1 MVSQSGRIFIKSHT
15 RIGCIVIACLL
26 CASAAIGAENAPG
39 DYDSKPFLRG
49 LSRAYRKNTV
59 ARVGV
64 SSLSDLPLYQI
75 DMELN
80 TVLGT
85 IDIHEQINY
94 KNTTGRSL
102 PELVFR
108 TYPNVAWLTEGKAR
122 NLEISAVTINGAPVE
137 FEWINPTAM
146 RISLAV
152 PLPANSR
159 VLVGID
165 CKAVVPRM
173 HADAGVQ
180 IGNVL
185 AELMGKQG
193 REGYGTYGHSLGIFN
208 LGYFYPI
215 LPARLQ
221 SGWDAE
227 EPPGMGDLANFEV
240 ANYLVKL
247 RLPKAALV
255 ASSGIQVG
263 EQPLGPGAAA
273 KKDVFLMGTAV
284 RDFAL
289 QVSTR
294 YIVREKK
301 SGGLRLRAFV
311 LQEKESE
318 AEELLARAV
327 SAVKIYSRMFGPYPY
342 AELDVAYAP
351 LVGGA
356 GGMEYPGLVT
366 IAIAVAG
373 PRVAG
378 PMGDMMAGLMKKTGI
393 EEFVLAHE
401 IAHQWFHAL
410 VGSDSIRH
418 PFLDESPANY
428 AAVLYFEK
436 KHGSQA
442 ATRQLQM
449 ELALPYQL
457 HRAFGGNDGA
467 VDRQVKDFDNQ
478 LQYAGLVYGKGALF
492 LHFLRRTL
500 GQKTFLR
507 CMRAYTRKL
516 SFKRATPGD
525 LQAAFVRGSGKP
537 ARVKKMFRHWLQD
550 SHADEDLS
558 KLKLM
563 DLNNLL
569 AMLKN
574 MKGFHNIKFDGSL
587 DPAVMKMFQ
596 QAVRQFSG
604 GP

>member
-1 MVSQSGRIFIKSHT
+1 MKTNV
-15 RIGCIVIACLL
+15 CIVGLAVAWIL
-26 CASAAIGAENAPG
+26 CASSVIEAEEAGKPVVSNVPG
-39 DYDSKPFLRG
+39 DYDSIPFLRG
-49 LSRAYRKNTV
+49 LSSAYRKN
-59 ARVGV
+59 AASRIGV
-64 SSLSDLPLYQI
+64 TSLSDLPLYQI

-80 TVLGT
+80 AVLGT
-85 IDIHEQINY
+85 IDIHEQVNY
-94 KNTTGRSL
+94 KNMTGESL
-102 PELVFR
+102 SDLVFR

-122 NLEISAVTINGAPVE
+122 NLDISAVTINGTKVK
-137 FEWINPTAM
+137 FEWINPTSM
-146 RISLAV
+146 RILLAT

-159 VLVGID
+159 VLIGII
-165 CKAVVPRM
+165 CKAVVPSM
-173 HADAGVQ
+173 NADTGMQ
-180 IGNVL
+180 LGNVM

-193 REGYGTYGHSLGIFN
+193 REGYGTYGRSRGIFN

-215 LPARLQ
+215 LPVRLK
-221 SGWDAE
+221 SGWDSE

-240 ANYLVKL
+240 ANYLIKL
-247 RLPKAALV
+247 RLPKTTQV

-289 QVSTR
+289 QLSTR
-294 YIVREKK
+294 YVVREKK

-311 LQEKESE
+311 LQEKEDK
-318 AEELLARAV
+318 ADVLLSRAADV
-327 SAVKIYSRMFGPYPY
+327 LKIYKRMFGPYPY
-342 AELDVAYAP
+342 AELDIASAP

-366 IAIAVAG
+366 IAIAVTG
-373 PRVAG
+373 PGAAG
-378 PMGDMMAGLMKKTGI
+378 PMGDIMAGLMKKTGI

-428 AAVLYFEK
+428 AAVMYFEK

-457 HRAFGGNDGA
+457 HRALGGSDGA
-467 VDRQVKDFDNQ
+467 VDRPVKDFENQ

-492 LHFLRRTL
+492 LHFLRRSL
-500 GQKTFLR
+500 GRNTFLK
-507 CMRAYTRKL
+507 CLRAYVHKF
-516 SFKRATPGD
+516 SFKQATPGD
-525 LQAAFVRGSGKP
+525 LQSAFVRGSGKP
-537 ARVKKMFRHWLQD
+537 ARVKKMFSRWLQN
-550 SHADEDLS
+550 SHADEDLG

-569 AMLKN
+569 AILKN
-574 MKGFHNIKFDGSL
+574 MKGFHNIKFDGNL

-596 QAVRQFSG
+596 KAVRQISG